1 MCYKRD
7 LIKIFYNINIDYYFV
22 NLNINIMGSVSET
35 RKRSKGRGGGGRGG
49 GGRGGGG
56 RRTRKARKR
65 SDSRQF
71 LYNPN
76 DPKKSFDVYIDKNP
90 KDTIPISYKTVGD
103 VKRTV
108 RRLERLY
115 KSGRYSHKRI
125 WQVGMI
131 MKVRLAAMLKHR
143 NRLKNV
149 DIPELKKRA
158 NIAEK
163 YFRFLGS
170 RTKAKTF
177 GDRSKMIF
185 RF

>member
-1 MCYKRD
+1 MKKTKLKKNKKLNKKTKR
-7 LIKIFYNINIDYYFV
+7 KQ
-22 NLNINIMGSVSET
+22 T
-35 RKRSKGRGGGGRGG
+35 
-49 GGRGGGG
+49 
-56 RRTRKARKR
+56 
-65 SDSRQF
+65 F
-71 LYNPN
+71 LFNPN
-76 DPKKSFDVYIDKNP
+76 DPKNSFDVYIDKNP
-90 KDTIPISYKTVGD
+90 KDTIPISYKTVED

-115 KSGRYSHKRI
+115 KSGKYSHKRI

-131 MKVRLAAMLKHR
+131 MKVRLAAMLKHL

-177 GDRSKMIF
+177 DERSKMIF